1 MGKVN
6 LHVCNSKKWKNEER
20 SHVLWVAP
28 AKENQGKLSASSGH
42 IQRTIRQV
50 TIPIQKLK
58 STCISK
64 KGGGQ
69 QRIGMMWN

>member
-1 MGKVN
+1 M
-6 LHVCNSKKWKNEER
+6 
-20 SHVLWVAP
+20 AP
-28 AKENQGKLSASSGH
+28 AKENQGKLSARSGH
-42 IQRTIRQV
+42 ILRTIRQV

-64 KGGGQ
+64 KEGQ